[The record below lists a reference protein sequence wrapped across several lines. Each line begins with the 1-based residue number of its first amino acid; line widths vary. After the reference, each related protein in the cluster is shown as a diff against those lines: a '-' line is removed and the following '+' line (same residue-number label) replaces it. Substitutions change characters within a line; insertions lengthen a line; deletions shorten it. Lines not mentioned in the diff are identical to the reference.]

1 MSVSVVWRPG
11 QETEMIMLDVRI
23 LDRRQSE
30 GGLDLNAAP
39 PFLSWADGLKEWA
52 CRGRRGPALYPML
65 ERWRAKMGASRDY
78 RKKFFKV
85 LDGAHHRPI

>member
-1 MSVSVVWRPG
+1 MSVSAVWRPG

-52 CRGRRGPALYPML
+52 GVEEGPML
-65 ERWRAKMGASRDY
+65 ERRRAKMGASRD
-78 RKKFFKV
+78 
-85 LDGAHHRPI
+85 